1 MKERLKIRS
10 DEDFYEDFK
19 RHFFGG
25 GGGKA
30 PASKLSKDSA
40 KEILNKYLPQEQ
52 QLGDNLKSA
61 DIKKAYRQLAV
72 KYHPDKAS
80 NAEQA
85 KKFEEIFK
93 EISEAYGVLK

>member
-1 MKERLKIRS
+1 MQERLGIRS
-10 DEDFYEDFK
+10 DEDFYEEFQ
-19 RHFFGG
+19 RRFFG

-40 KEILNKYLPQEQ
+40 KEILNKYLPEEQ
-52 QLGDNLKSA
+52 QLGDNLKQS
-61 DIKKAYRQLAV
+61 DIKAAYRQLAI

-80 NAEQA
+80 NAQQA